1 MAAEFKIGSRR
12 MREISTMKVIWLDN
26 GAVLGVEEVVFWIE
40 VSLEFAHYYKLLLCL
55 GLG

>member
-26 GAVLGVEEVVFWIE
+26 GAVFGGGGRLCFGWKLRW
-40 VSLEFAHYYKLLLCL
+40 SLRIITSYCCVW
-55 GLG
+55 G